1 MASDRD
7 PSDADPSDADPSDAD
22 RQHLYAALETN
33 LGEGPAT
40 TLMRL
45 LPPQGWDDV
54 TRRPDLVLLRT
65 ELRGEM
71 AGLRGEIAEVRGEMR
86 ELRGE
91 MAELRAELKGE
102 MAELRTELKGEMA
115 ELRTELKTDMAALG
129 AKVDGQVP
137 RFLWANVPLVFGTAG
152 LVFAAIK
159 VA

>member
-102 MAELRTELKGEMA
+102 MAELRTELK
-115 ELRTELKTDMAALG
+115 TDMAALG

>member
-1 MASDRD
+1 MASDR
-7 PSDADPSDADPSDAD
+7 DPSDADPSDAD

-45 LPPQGWDDV
+45 LPPQGRDDV

-65 ELRGEM
+65 ELRGNM
-71 AGLRGEIAEVRGEMR
+71 AGLRGEIAEVRGKIAEVWGEMR

-91 MAELRAELKGE
+91 MAELRA
-102 MAELRTELKGEMA
+102 ELKGEMA